1 LIPTSPC
8 RVLDIGAGT
17 GADAAWLAGNG
28 HHVVAVEP
36 TKELRIP
43 AMALHCSNLI
53 DWIDDSLPNL
63 TITKSKFQSFDLIM
77 LTSVWMHLDE
87 YERLLAMPNLLSLLA
102 SGGVILMSLRHGP
115 LLNTRRMFEVSAEE
129 TILLARDHGLRA
141 VFSARTQSVQSA
153 NRFAGVEWSRLAFQ
167 RTDWQQSN
175 TRQA

>member
-1 LIPTSPC
+1 MKKHEAVLHLIPTSPC

-63 TITKSKFQSFDLIM
+63 TITKSKSQSFDLIM

-115 LLNTRRMFEVSAEE
+115 LFEYPTNVRSIRRRDDLASTRSR
-129 TILLARDHGLRA
+129 IARCI
-141 VFSARTQSVQSA
+141 
-153 NRFAGVEWSRLAFQ
+153 Q
-167 RTDWQQSN
+167 RTHPVS
-175 TRQA
+175 TVR